1 MGDNV
6 ALALE
11 ALRAS
16 PGFMR
21 QVSAWRTLPP
31 REARLADFPED
42 LSPSVRQA
50 LQRRGVT
57 ELYAHQASALD
68 QVRRGH
74 DIVVATPTASG
85 KSLVYLVPTL
95 NALAAD
101 PLASALCLFPTKALA
116 RDQLAT
122 LNAYAQEAGLEPLA
136 CPYDGDTSS
145 SKRSQARSSA
155 RVIVTNPDMLHAGI
169 LPRHPRW
176 QRFFAGLRYVV
187 LDEAHQYRGVF
198 GSHVANVVR
207 RLLRVCAFYGS
218 HPQIICCS
226 ATVGNPRQLAETLIG
241 REVYPV
247 LDDGAPAAERT
258 LILVNPP
265 MTNRDLGVRE
275 HPSRA
280 AMPIV
285 RELLRQDAQ
294 TIVFVRS
301 RLEAELITAQ
311 LRERMADVCKPE
323 AIRGYRSGYRSSER
337 RRIERGLAEGDVR
350 CVVATSALELGVD
363 IGGISAAVLIGYPG
377 SIASTWQRA
386 GRAGRRRG
394 ASAVFVIAGDSP
406 VDQYVI
412 SHPEFLLERSPE
424 RALLNPDN
432 LPVLLGHIG
441 CAAYELP
448 LATKETFGGE
458 DLPAILSFLEE
469 RGRCRRSARGWLWVG
484 SDYPAAEIGLRSS
497 GSEQIALVDAQ
508 SSGPSV
514 VGTLDGLGADLL
526 AHPGAVYWHDGQQ
539 YLADEDGA
547 RDGRIA
553 IRRSDLPYYTR
564 AFSDTRVEVERVWSE
579 RRVGA
584 TCVVEGAVRV
594 TTQVTGFRRIA
605 LSSGEVLDRQ
615 ALEMPE
621 RVLDTHAAWLV
632 FDADLLDELAAKDLY
647 RAPVASRGANW
658 AEQRDRARA
667 RDGYRCRLCGA
678 PERDGRQH
686 HVHHLE
692 PFRSFQGLPEPSQR
706 EAEANALSNLVT
718 LCEACHAR
726 VERTMVTKGT
736 LAGLAYALSHLLPV
750 HLMCDAHDLGT
761 HTDVQGAETGGATIM
776 VYDRAAGGIGLSAT
790 AAALLP
796 ELLEDV
802 ADHVSRCPCAAGCPA
817 CIGADAAE
825 DARAKERVVALSTAI
840 VHGV

>member
-1 MGDNV
+1 
-6 ALALE
+6 
-11 ALRAS
+11 
-16 PGFMR
+16 
-21 QVSAWRTLPP
+21 
-31 REARLADFPED
+31 
-42 LSPSVRQA
+42 VRNA
-50 LQRRGVT
+50 LQRQGVT
-57 ELYAHQASALD
+57 KLYAHQALALD
-68 QVRRGH
+68 NVRRRQ
-74 DIVVATPTASG
+74 DVILATPTASG
-85 KSLVYLVPTL
+85 KSLAYLIPTL
-95 NALAAD
+95 MALASD
-101 PLASALCLFPTKALA
+101 PTASALYLFPTKALA

-122 LNAYAQEAGLEPLA
+122 LNAYAQEAGLEAPGY
-136 CPYDGDTSS
+136 PYDGDTSS
-145 SKRSQARSSA
+145 SKRSEARSSA
-155 RVIVTNPDMLHAGI
+155 RVLVTNPDMLHAGI

-198 GSHVANVVR
+198 GSHVANVMR

-218 HPQIICCS
+218 RPQIVCCS
-226 ATVGNPRQLAETLIG
+226 ATVGNPRQLAETLTG
-241 REVYPV
+241 RQVHAV

-258 LILVNPP
+258 LVLVNPP
-265 MTNRDLGVRE
+265 MINHDIGVRE

-311 LRERMADVCKPE
+311 LRERMADTCKPE
-323 AIRGYRSGYRSSER
+323 AIRGYRSGYRASER
-337 RRIERGLAEGDVR
+337 RQIERGLAAGEVR

-363 IGGISAAVLIGYPG
+363 IGGISAAVLVGYPG

-386 GRAGRRRG
+386 GRAGRRQG
-394 ASAVFVIAGDSP
+394 ASAVFLVAGDSP
-406 VDQYVI
+406 VDQYVVA
-412 SHPEFLLERSPE
+412 HPEFLLERSPE

-432 LPVLLGHIG
+432 LPVLLDHIR

-448 LATKETFGGE
+448 LATSESFGGE
-458 DLPAILSFLEE
+458 DLPTILAFLEE
-469 RGRCRRSARGWLWVG
+469 QGWCRRSARGWLWVR
-484 SDYPAAEIGLRSS
+484 SDYPAAEIGLRSG
-497 GSEQIALVDAQ
+497 GSEDITLVAKGRL
-508 SSGPSV
+508 GPSV
-514 VGTLDGLGADLL
+514 IGTLDGLGADLL

-539 YLADEDGA
+539 YLVDDDGVQ
-547 RDGRIA
+547 DGRVEV
-553 IRRSDLPYYTR
+553 RESTVPYYTR
-564 AFSDTRVEVERVWSE
+564 ASTDARVEVERVWSQ

-584 TCVVEGAVRV
+584 TRVVEGAVRV

-605 LSSGEVLDRQ
+605 LSSGEVLDRR

-632 FDADLLDELAAKDLY
+632 LDADLLDALAAKDLY

-658 AEQRDRARA
+658 AEQRERARA

-686 HVHHLE
+686 HAHHLE
-692 PFRSFQGLPEPSQR
+692 PFRSFQGRPELSQR
-706 EAEANALSNLVT
+706 EAEANALDNLVT
-718 LCEACHAR
+718 LCDACHAR
-726 VERTMVTKGT
+726 VERAMATNGT

-761 HTDVQGAETGGATIM
+761 HTDVQGTETGGATIM
-776 VYDRAAGGIGLSAT
+776 VYDRAAGGMGLSA
-790 AAALLP
+790 AAATLLP
-796 ELLEDV
+796 GLLGEV
-802 ADHVSRCPCAAGCPA
+802 AAHISRCPCAGGCPA

-825 DARAKERVVALSTAI
+825 DARAKERVVALATAI
-840 VHGV
+840 VHAG